1 MALVGNQRA
10 VPQDARCAVAGEE
23 VGNVGIQ
30 HEFMRSARIH
40 EVHIK
45 DAVPTQLPLYAGID
59 LSGVRGG
66 KIVAVEPATAL
77 NSEAG
82 QRVGGCG
89 NEDLWSRES
98 HGDR

>member
-1 MALVGNQRA
+1 MRG
-10 VPQDARCAVAGEE
+10 ARV
-23 VGNVGIQ
+23 
-30 HEFMRSARIH
+30 H

-89 NEDLWSRES
+89 NEDLLSRED
-98 HGDR
+98 HGHGGADGGGGGDGRGGIKIGGPGPAEIGAGLSA